1 MPSLSQMLLVVTL
14 AITLDL
20 SLPEQSG
27 LLKSDKS
34 PAQEAGDRNP
44 PVQEAGGR
52 QRVQEAGERREILR
66 PDELLI
72 NLPMSPNQQQ
82 DRSQLKIGDELN
94 HEVKMAIG
102 QEFAKSVDLSIDPWS
117 WEPQRTQ
124 PRRRKTHFLTKKF
137 QEKSGRDLLKR
148 QTSFITEHDQ
158 ASEGGF
164 ENVVV
169 KTADYD
175 KGEKAIVRPSKL
187 PPRNLESDRPAPG
200 GLEEENPKK
209 CIDSDKLLFC
219 ISTAKV
225 LCPNN

>member
-1 MPSLSQMLLVVTL
+1 MLLFATL

-27 LLKSDKS
+27 LLKSDKW
-34 PAQEAGDRNP
+34 PAQEGGDGK
-44 PVQEAGGR
+44 QAGGR

-82 DRSQLKIGDELN
+82 DSSQLKIGGQLSQGAE
-94 HEVKMAIG
+94 MAIG

-137 QEKSGRDLLKR
+137 QENSGRDLLKR

-158 ASEGGF
+158 ASKGGF

-175 KGEKAIVRPSKL
+175 KGEKAIVAPPKL

-219 ISTAKV
+219 ISSAKV
-225 LCPNN
+225 LCPKN